1 MKIFNLFYKD
11 KSTIVANAT
20 GAKSARELI
29 DKSRFKGVNTSR
41 TFAFERSI
49 ADWKRAID
57 DALSEP
63 YYNRYDLY
71 ELYKRI
77 TRDAQLRAQMR
88 TRKAGTLS
96 EKFIIKA
103 GTKDIT
109 ETLETEWFRM
119 IIKKILDTTFY
130 GLSAIEV
137 YKDKQG
143 SIKVTELAPEH
154 FSPERN
160 LLVPNPEMVAEG
172 FPLIEPITDYLLL
185 FEAEKENKLGLLA
198 DATPY
203 ALYKSFSLT
212 DWARHSERFG
222 TPFVVLK
229 TPITDQREL
238 SKYANMLANFGNNGY
253 TILDE
258 TDNLEFLA
266 QGNAGKP
273 FEIYSEMIKFCDE
286 QISKVIVGQTST
298 ADTKAFVGSAEVQE
312 RILDWHIEEDMLM
325 VKNEMNSKVLPMLA
339 KLGAS
344 PAGATFEWEFFEQKK
359 AKPTAPQPPKG
370 ELKLGNADFY
380 TACC

>member
-1 MKIFNLFYKD
+1 MKLFNLFYKD
-11 KSTIVANAT
+11 KSTSAANT
-20 GAKSARELI
+20 KGAKSVRELLE
-29 DKSRFKGVNTSR
+29 KSRFKGVNTSR

-63 YYNRYDLY
+63 YYSRYELY

-88 TRKAGTLS
+88 TRRAGTLS
-96 EKFIIKA
+96 EKFIITA
-103 GTKDIT
+103 GAKDAT
-109 ETLETEWFRM
+109 ERLETAWFRL
-119 IIKKILDTTFY
+119 IIKKILDATFY

-143 SIKVTELAPEH
+143 SIKVTEINPEH

-160 LLVPNPEMVAEG
+160 LLIPNPEMVAEG
-172 FPLIEPITDYLLL
+172 FPLVEPITDYLLL

-238 SKYANMLANFGNNGY
+238 GKYADMLANFGNNGFA
-253 TILDE
+253 ILDE
-258 TDNLEFLA
+258 TDQLDLLN
-266 QGNAGKP
+266 QNSSGKP
-273 FEIYSEMIKFCDE
+273 FEIYLEMTRFCDE
-286 QISKVIVGQTST
+286 QISKIIVGQTST

-312 RILDWHIEEDMLM
+312 RILNWYVEEDMLM

-344 PAGATFEWEFFEQKK
+344 PEGATFEWEFFQQKK
-359 AKPTAPQPPKG
+359 TKPTAPQPPKG
-370 ELKLGNADFY
+370 ELKLGDEDFY